1 MPTISGM
8 RRRGYTKDI
17 LNGFCNDVGA
27 TRAMNVVE
35 MSKLQ
40 QTARLFLGTT
50 SRRAMAALDP
60 IPVTITNFEEEARKL
75 ETLTFEVQNSP
86 TDASLGSHT
95 VTCTEVIYIDASD
108 FRLEDSS
115 TYYGLAPQKAVG
127 LKYHGANLFCHE
139 VVQKN
144 GKVVE
149 LKCQIDSSEGR
160 AKPKTYISW
169 VPSDGVRCEVRV
181 YDHLFTVP
189 EPTDQWE
196 EEINAESEV
205 VYSNAIVDPSIRDVV
220 NAKNVD
226 KWKSNTALQFERIG
240 YFVVDQDTTYDPE
253 TNTGKLVF
261 NRTVSLKEEVFK
273 KKLTPQEEAAIDARR
288 AQAQK
293 DRDAK
298 EKRMTIDPINLFR
311 EAEEFQSKYSKFD
324 EKTGVPTHAADGTEL
339 TKSAMKKLEKEQQK
353 HVKAL
358 AKWKK

>member
-1 MPTISGM
+1 
-8 RRRGYTKDI
+8 
-17 LNGFCNDVGA
+17 
-27 TRAMNVVE
+27 
-35 MSKLQ
+35 
-40 QTARLFLGTT
+40 
-50 SRRAMAALDP
+50 
-60 IPVTITNFEEEARKL
+60 
-75 ETLTFEVQNSP
+75 
-86 TDASLGSHT
+86 
-95 VTCTEVIYIDASD
+95 
-108 FRLEDSS
+108 
-115 TYYGLAPQKAVG
+115 LAPQKAVG

-311 EAEEFQSKYSKFD
+311 EAKEFQGKYSKFD